1 MGKHRRRRHNRR
13 GQPGRISFRNSEQYA
28 DPTAYLALTGIQR
41 EERMAKRARNT
52 SKTSNTNSA
61 ATEQYPAIRVEHYPP
76 RSASKA

>member
-1 MGKHRRRRHNRR
+1 MGRHRRRRRR
-13 GQPGRISFRNSEQYA
+13 QGRISFYNSERYA
-28 DPTAYLALTGIQR
+28 DPTACLALRSIQR

-76 RSASKA
+76 RNASKA